1 MKHLLASIVLIS
13 LTAPA
18 WAETTCTTE
27 PKQKWMT
34 EAAMQKKLADDGY
47 KIRKFKISRGNCYEI
62 YGAGRNDK
70 KIEIYLNP
78 VDGKIVKQ
86 KQDD

>member
-18 WAETTCTTE
+18 LAETTCTTE

-62 YGAGRNDK
+62 YGADRNDK